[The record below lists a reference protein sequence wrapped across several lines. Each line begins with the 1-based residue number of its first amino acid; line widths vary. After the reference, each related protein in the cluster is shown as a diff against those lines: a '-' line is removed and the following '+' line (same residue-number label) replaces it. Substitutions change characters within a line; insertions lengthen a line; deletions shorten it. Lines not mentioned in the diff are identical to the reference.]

1 MVKYNASPHDFK
13 SVSVCLCVL
22 VWVYLWVC
30 LYVSVC
36 VCLAGSICGYVCVRV
51 SVCVLLS
58 LSVQI
63 LVQHDLEWKEPVLK
77 CPDESPSYRCGALL
91 LLPNGST
98 AIILSTF
105 KVDAGTCESRNRESP
120 TVSSLIRLLTFKR
133 CSCDDVS
140 VK

>member
-13 SVSVCLCVL
+13 SVNVCLCVL

-63 LVQHDLEWKEPVLK
+63 LVQHDLE
-77 CPDESPSYRCGALL
+77 
-91 LLPNGST
+91 
-98 AIILSTF
+98 
-105 KVDAGTCESRNRESP
+105 
-120 TVSSLIRLLTFKR
+120 
-133 CSCDDVS
+133 
-140 VK
+140 